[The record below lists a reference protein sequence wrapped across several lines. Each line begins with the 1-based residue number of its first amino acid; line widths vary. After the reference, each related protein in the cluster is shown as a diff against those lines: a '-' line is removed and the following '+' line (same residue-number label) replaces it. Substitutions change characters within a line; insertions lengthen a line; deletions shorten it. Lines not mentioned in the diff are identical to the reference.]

1 MHRQDI
7 PREIVRVREKETYV
21 HAFVTVPVW
30 RNPRAA
36 QRHPRRDH
44 LTPPCDAPATRR
56 SEPMVAALFTAAVLA
71 GAGFVVSYAA
81 IPNDASILIMP
92 MGNMGALNFAL
103 GLTLSVALSCL
114 GAGFRRWARM
124 QISRAAAPFPP
135 RTDEGCLE
143 APGDFEEPVVPV
155 FRERA

>member
-1 MHRQDI
+1 
-7 PREIVRVREKETYV
+7 
-21 HAFVTVPVW
+21 
-30 RNPRAA
+30 
-36 QRHPRRDH
+36 
-44 LTPPCDAPATRR
+44 
-56 SEPMVAALFTAAVLA
+56 MVAALFTAAVLA
-71 GAGFVVSYAA
+71 GAGFVVSYAT
-81 IPNDASILIMP
+81 IPNDASILVMP
-92 MGNMGALNFAL
+92 MGSIRALNFAL

-124 QISRAAAPFPP
+124 QISRTAAMPPFPQ